1 MTTQPDWSEY
11 LTQMTH
17 LLDMELD
24 APRRKELERQFARIA
39 AMAQPLMDYP
49 LGPREEIAGCIK
61 HDSSTLHHCRSPA
74 CAARWRTE
82 RPGDRPP
89 DAGRYRPRESADQRL
104 DRGHRPAHAGG
115 GRQHRR
121 PAPGKAPPPPLAGI
135 PYAVK
140 NLFDVAGHTTLAGA
154 ELLSD
159 RPPATSDSWAVRQLH
174 SAGALLS
181 GMLNMDAYAYGF
193 TTENSH
199 YGATRNPHDLSRIA
213 GGSSGGSA
221 AAVAA
226 GLVHFSLGS
235 DTNGSIRV
243 PASLCGI
250 FGLKPTFG
258 RLSRSGSHPFVA
270 SLDHIGPFARRVA
283 DLAAVYDALQGRD
296 PADDF
301 QADKAS
307 ERTGNLLE
315 RGLEGLRC
323 ARLGGYFTTWCD
335 DDARA
340 AVDRVAHALGADSE
354 LQFADA
360 ALARSAAFIISA
372 SEGGNQY
379 LTDLRHSPERF
390 EPHSRERLL
399 AGAMIP
405 SAWYLQ
411 AQRFRRHARQAMKS
425 LFSQADVLIA
435 PATPC
440 SATPIGAE
448 EMVINGQPLP
458 VRASMG
464 MLTQPISFLGLP
476 VVTVPLRTASGKPIG
491 LQLIAAPF
499 NEQACLRAA
508 RALEAMG
515 ITDARVAESA
525 A

>member
-1 MTTQPDWSEY
+1 MKLPEMTIHDIHRALASG
-11 LTQMTH
+11 
-17 LLDMELD
+17 ELS
-24 APRRKELERQFARIA
+24 AR
-39 AMAQPLMDYP
+39 
-49 LGPREEIAGCIK
+49 EIAR
-61 HDSSTLHHCRSPA
+61 STLEKIALRNPQLNAWTHVSEKRMLA
-74 CAARWRTE
+74 EADNIDTLR
-82 RPGDRPP
+82 
-89 DAGRYRPRESADQRL
+89 RESKPL
-104 DRGHRPAHAGG
+104 PA
-115 GRQHRR
+115 
-121 PAPGKAPPPPLAGI
+121 LAGV

-159 RPPATSDSWAVRQLH
+159 RPAATADSWAVRQLH

-199 YGATRNPHDLSRIA
+199 YGATHNPHDLSRIA

-226 GLVHFSLGS
+226 GLVSFSLGS

-270 SLDHIGPFARRVA
+270 SLDHIGPFARSVG
-283 DLAAVYDALQGRD
+283 DLSAVYDALQGRD
-296 PADDF
+296 PADGF

-307 ERTGNLLE
+307 DRTMNLLS
-315 RGLEGLRC
+315 RGLDGLRC
-323 ARLGGYFTTWCD
+323 ATLGGYFAIWCD
-335 DDARA
+335 NDARA
-340 AVDRVAHALGADSE
+340 AVELVAHALDVQDE
-354 LQFADA
+354 LLFAQA
-360 ALARSAAFIISA
+360 ELARSAAFIVSA

-379 LTDLRHSPERF
+379 LPELRRQPDRF

-405 SAWYLQ
+405 SAWYIQ
-411 AQRFRRHARQAMKS
+411 AQRFRRHAQQMFKT
-425 LFSQADVLIA
+425 LFAHADVLIA

-440 SATPIGAE
+440 SATLIGDQTME
-448 EMVINGQPLP
+448 INGQALP

-476 VVTVPLRTASGKPIG
+476 VVTVPLRTAGGLPIG
-491 LQLIAAPF
+491 VQLIAAPF
-499 NEQACLRAA
+499 NEQACLRV
-508 RALEAMG
+508 
-515 ITDARVAESA
+515 ARVLEEMGLTESRAVELA

>member
-1 MTTQPDWSEY
+1 MTLQHFTIAEIQRALHEG
-11 LTQMTH
+11 
-17 LLDMELD
+17 ELS
-24 APRRKELERQFARIA
+24 AR
-39 AMAQPLMDYP
+39 
-49 LGPREEIAGCIK
+49 EIARQTLDDIARVNPQINAWTEVTAQRMLAEA
-61 HDSSTLHHCRSPA
+61 DSIDALR
-74 CAARWRTE
+74 RE
-82 RPGDRPP
+82 KRP
-89 DAGRYRPRESADQRL
+89 L
-104 DRGHRPAHAGG
+104 
-115 GRQHRR
+115 
-121 PAPGKAPPPPLAGI
+121 PPLAGI

-159 RPPATSDSWAVRQLH
+159 RPPAASDSWAVRQLH

-315 RGLEGLRC
+315 RGLEGC
-323 ARLGGYFTTWCD
+323 A
-335 DDARA
+335 ARGWA
-340 AVDRVAHALGADSE
+340 A
-354 LQFADA
+354 
-360 ALARSAAFIISA
+360 IS
-372 SEGGNQY
+372 
-379 LTDLRHSPERF
+379 P
-390 EPHSRERLL
+390 P
-399 AGAMIP
+399 GAMTTPGRPCIGLPTRWAPTASCSSRMPPWPARRPLSSAPAKAAISIWRIFASRP
-405 SAWYLQ
+405 SALN
-411 AQRFRRHARQAMKS
+411 
-425 LFSQADVLIA
+425 
-435 PATPC
+435 PTP
-440 SATPIGAE
+440 
-448 EMVINGQPLP
+448 
-458 VRASMG
+458 
-464 MLTQPISFLGLP
+464 
-476 VVTVPLRTASGKPIG
+476 ASGCWPG
-491 LQLIAAPF
+491 
-499 NEQACLRAA
+499 R
-508 RALEAMG
+508 
-515 ITDARVAESA
+515 
-525 A
+525 